1 MIGRFAHP
9 GAYRDLF
16 EWKDIL
22 RVFGGGLL
30 ALIGWL
36 IDLGE
41 PAPSALGTA
50 LVIASVAINGL
61 PIVWEAIQGLMN
73 REVNVDELVSLA
85 IIASLVAGEFLGA
98 AVVSFVMVL
107 GALVEEA
114 AGESARRTIR
124 SLIALSPEEAIVAG
138 DAGDERRPVEQVRE
152 GDRLRVRP
160 GDRIPVD
167 AEVTEGVSSVDESTI
182 TGEAI
187 PVQKS
192 AGDPVFAG
200 TLNQNGLLTVKAT
213 RVGADSTLGR
223 VIRLVTEAE
232 THKPAS
238 VALIDRYAKWFTPA
252 ILLCA
257 AIAWAATGELSRA
270 VTVLIVGCPCAL
282 ILAAPTAT
290 VAAIGRAARA
300 GILVKGGPFLERAA
314 SADVV
319 LFDKTGTLTTGD
331 PRVDAVIPAD
341 GVAEDHV
348 LRQAACVEQNTPHPL
363 ARAVLKAA
371 HYAKI
376 TLTAAED
383 LLTEIGV
390 GVRGCVEGCRIQVG
404 GAGLDGAAVSPP
416 LTQTL
421 ESIRERGAT
430 PLLVMEND
438 QTIGVIGVSDPVRAD
453 AAETIGRLKALGVR
467 RVGILSGDHDRS
479 VRRVAEAVGATDAWS
494 ELKPEEKLNR
504 LRELRDSGEVGTI
517 LFVGDGVNDAPA
529 LAAADVGVAMGAR
542 GTETAL
548 ETADIAL
555 MRDDIATLPF
565 LIRLGRRT
573 LATIRW
579 NIAFG
584 LAFNLIAVI
593 AGGTGIIS
601 PILGAVVHNVGSVI
615 VVISSAGIAFAGDRA
630 A

>member
-1 MIGRFAHP
+1 
-9 GAYRDLF
+9 
-16 EWKDIL
+16 
-22 RVFGGGLL
+22 
-30 ALIGWL
+30 
-36 IDLGE
+36 
-41 PAPSALGTA
+41 
-50 LVIASVAINGL
+50 
-61 PIVWEAIQGLMN
+61 
-73 REVNVDELVSLA
+73 
-85 IIASLVAGEFLGA
+85 
-98 AVVSFVMVL
+98 
-107 GALVEEA
+107 
-114 AGESARRTIR
+114 
-124 SLIALSPEEAIVAG
+124 
-138 DAGDERRPVEQVRE
+138 
-152 GDRLRVRP
+152 
-160 GDRIPVD
+160 
-167 AEVTEGVSSVDESTI
+167 
-182 TGEAI
+182 
-187 PVQKS
+187 
-192 AGDPVFAG
+192 
-200 TLNQNGLLTVKAT
+200 
-213 RVGADSTLGR
+213 
-223 VIRLVTEAE
+223 
-232 THKPAS
+232 
-238 VALIDRYAKWFTPA
+238 
-252 ILLCA
+252 
-257 AIAWAATGELSRA
+257 
-270 VTVLIVGCPCAL
+270 
-282 ILAAPTAT
+282 
-290 VAAIGRAARA
+290 
-300 GILVKGGPFLERAA
+300 
-314 SADVV
+314 
-319 LFDKTGTLTTGD
+319 
-331 PRVDAVIPAD
+331 
-341 GVAEDHV
+341 V

-404 GAGLDGAAVSPP
+404 SAGLDGAVVSPP

-504 LRELRDSGEVGTI
+504 LRELRDSGEAGTI

-555 MRDDIATLPF
+555 MRDDIGTLPF

-573 LATIRW
+573 LTTIRW

-601 PILGAVVHNVGSVI
+601 PILGAIVHNVGSVI

>member
-1 MIGRFAHP
+1 
-9 GAYRDLF
+9 
-16 EWKDIL
+16 
-22 RVFGGGLL
+22 
-30 ALIGWL
+30 
-36 IDLGE
+36 
-41 PAPSALGTA
+41 
-50 LVIASVAINGL
+50 
-61 PIVWEAIQGLMN
+61 
-73 REVNVDELVSLA
+73 
-85 IIASLVAGEFLGA
+85 
-98 AVVSFVMVL
+98 
-107 GALVEEA
+107 
-114 AGESARRTIR
+114 
-124 SLIALSPEEAIVAG
+124 
-138 DAGDERRPVEQVRE
+138 
-152 GDRLRVRP
+152 
-160 GDRIPVD
+160 
-167 AEVTEGVSSVDESTI
+167 
-182 TGEAI
+182 
-187 PVQKS
+187 
-192 AGDPVFAG
+192 
-200 TLNQNGLLTVKAT
+200 
-213 RVGADSTLGR
+213 
-223 VIRLVTEAE
+223 
-232 THKPAS
+232 AS

>member
-16 EWKDIL
+16 EWNDVL

-30 ALIGWL
+30 ALVGW
-36 IDLGE
+36 IVDLVD
-41 PAPSALGTA
+41 PAPSILGN
-50 LVIASVAINGL
+50 LFVLASVAVNGA
-61 PIVWEAIQGLMN
+61 PIVWGAVRGLMD

-85 IIASLVAGEFLGA
+85 IVASLVAGEFLGA

-124 SLIALSPEEAIVAG
+124 SLVALSPEEAIVIG
-138 DAGDERRPVEQVRE
+138 ESGDERRPVERVRE

-167 AEVTEGVSSVDESTI
+167 AEVTEGVSAVDESTL

-187 PVQKS
+187 PVQK
-192 AGDPVFAG
+192 APGDPVFAG
-200 TLNQNGLLTVKAT
+200 TLNQNGLLVVRAT
-213 RVGADSTLGR
+213 RVGVDSTLGR

-232 THKPAS
+232 SHKPAS
-238 VALIDRYAKWFTPA
+238 VALVDRYAKWFTPA

-257 AIAWAATGELSRA
+257 VLAWAATGELSRA

-300 GILVKGGPFLERAA
+300 GILVKGGAYLERAA
-314 SADVV
+314 VADAV

-331 PRVDAVIPAD
+331 PRVDAVIPAE
-341 GVAEDHV
+341 GVAEDYV

-371 HYAKI
+371 HYARI

-404 GAGLDGAAVSPP
+404 SAGIGGAALSPN
-416 LTQTL
+416 L
-421 ESIRERGAT
+421 ERILDSIRERGAT
-430 PLLVMEND
+430 PLLVTEND
-438 QTIGVIGVSDPVRAD
+438 RAIGVIGVSDPVRTD
-453 AAETIGRLKALGVR
+453 AAETIRRLKALGVR
-467 RVGILSGDHDRS
+467 RIGILSGDHDRS
-479 VRRVAEAVGATDAWS
+479 VRQVAEAVGATDAWS
-494 ELKPEEKLNR
+494 ELLPEEKLNR
-504 LRELRDSGEVGTI
+504 LRALRDSGEVGTV

-542 GTETAL
+542 GTEAAL

-555 MRDDIATLPF
+555 MHDDIGRLPF
-565 LIRLGRRT
+565 LVRLGRRT
-573 LATIRW
+573 LTTIRW

-584 LAFNLIAVI
+584 LAFNLIAVV
-593 AGGTGIIS
+593 AGGTGLIS

-615 VVISSAGIAFAGDRA
+615 VVLSSASIAFAGDGA